1 MSNVPISVDAFFNL
15 RGEIRPRYVCL
26 QDEETHQLSTY
37 KIEVEYA
44 KEENY
49 SGISTVLFGCFI
61 ERNGCQERIKIRFH
75 RHTTQWV
82 VIM

>member
-1 MSNVPISVDAFFNL
+1 MPNMPIFVDAVFNL

-26 QDEETHQLSTY
+26 QDEGTHQLSSY
-37 KIEVEYA
+37 KVEVEYS
-44 KEENY
+44 KEE
-49 SGISTVLFGCFI
+49 SGFGMSTVLFGCFI

-82 VIM
+82 LIL